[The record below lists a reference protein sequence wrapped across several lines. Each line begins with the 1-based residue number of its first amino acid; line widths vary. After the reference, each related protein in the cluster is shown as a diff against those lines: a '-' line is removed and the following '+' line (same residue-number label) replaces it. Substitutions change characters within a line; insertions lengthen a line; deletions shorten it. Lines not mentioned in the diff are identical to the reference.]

1 MEEEI
6 NKIKKILKK
15 NQFVDF
21 AYIFGSRAKGIAN
34 KRSDCDIAVY
44 FCRDPRKIP
53 GWIVFQLEAEI
64 VKEIGI
70 ETQITI
76 LNGLDAPVFAFQI
89 INKGILL
96 VDKKPAE
103 RILYETSVLRRYHD
117 WHYFLKRHM
126 NTYLRS
132 CEI

>member
-1 MEEEI
+1 
-6 NKIKKILKK
+6 
-15 NQFVDF
+15 
-21 AYIFGSRAKGIAN
+21 
-34 KRSDCDIAVY
+34 
-44 FCRDPRKIP
+44 
-53 GWIVFQLEAEI
+53 
-64 VKEIGI
+64 
-70 ETQITI
+70 

-117 WHYFLKRHM
+117 WNYFLKRHM